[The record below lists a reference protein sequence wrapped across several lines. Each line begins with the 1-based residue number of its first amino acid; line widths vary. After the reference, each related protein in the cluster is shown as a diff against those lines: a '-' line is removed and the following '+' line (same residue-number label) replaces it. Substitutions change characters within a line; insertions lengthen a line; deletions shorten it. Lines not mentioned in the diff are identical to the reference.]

1 MLFTTSFAAGVTL
14 FAAAVSASA
23 SSDFSSPSPPH
34 AFAKRQAGSVDI
46 TTGAT
51 GGVQPRLEIGNLAT
65 RPDEWSLYIQAM
77 SKWQQA
83 GADDMDGYYGVSSI
97 HGVPYEDANG
107 VSKCDTCSNAMG
119 FGTHDMIIFPTWHRV
134 YLAHFEQKFLAI
146 AQTVAQSY
154 PAASRDR
161 MVAAAGVLRL
171 PFWDWASTS
180 ESNSTTLPTYITES
194 QITIEGPNGQETID
208 NPLYKF
214 SFTSQEVSSNYYEVF
229 TTWLQT
235 YRYPSTNGNSAESN
249 NDQAAANMAAQSAS
263 LRDQVYQLLTACDD
277 WMHFSNDQAGATAK
291 CANSIESIHNNV
303 HTLAG
308 GAGANGVSGG
318 HLTYLPLSTYDPIFW
333 LHHAN
338 VDRIIALWQT
348 IHADKWGA
356 SQTAPHSTWTIP
368 TGAQLNMDY
377 PLKPFNKD
385 ANSYWTSNDAKDWT
399 NLGYDYPE
407 FTTSDG
413 SKNSITKFVNA
424 LYGRSPSLTAGSISA
439 QIASPASNETTSDS
453 SSNAGRGTAS
463 KNNVGDSSNAGS
475 SNAGSSDAGSSNG
488 GPLGGSS
495 NSGSSS
501 SNGGPLGGLLDP
513 ITGSLNNLTRPG
525 SNSLLPSGTQAASG
539 IKPPGYPTSSGFFPL
554 ISSLVGGVDNLM
566 ESFLD
571 SSGAAYEYACNIQT
585 PRYALNGSYYVFVFN
600 GAPSSDN
607 PSTWVTDDNLA
618 GMMGVLANPEGMA
631 GNDLIVTG
639 SIPLTRALRSK
650 VTIGNLLNMAFDIIL
665 PYLTKN
671 VEWRIVKDGQEVD
684 VDSVEGFKA
693 SVYSSLTSQSNDIGS
708 LPTWSDFTPQLD
720 VTKDK
725 KGGANEAIFG
735 SVEQNQAG
743 NSVSVPGYGGSPSG
757 GDSSDSG
764 SSSGGG
770 SSDSGSSSDG
780 DSSDNG
786 SSSSA
791 PSYDSGN
798 SGSSTANANAPA
810 YATKAHG
817 SAPAYGTDIVPGTA
831 TPSSMGAP
839 SGPATAPAEAA
850 PTEAAPTEEAC
861 VAITTTTTV
870 QETETVYVTASSTPE
885 AAVETHPAIETQPA
899 AYSSAPAPAQEAP
912 PAAYPSA
919 PAPAQEAPPAAY
931 PSAPAPAQEAPPAAY
946 PSAPAPPV
954 ETISAAVESHPI
966 ASSPAGTQPIAAPYP
981 VPSAASS
988 SEADAIYPTPSAGN
1002 GTAPM
1007 YHPTGTGGQV
1017 NPTKPVSYTGAASS
1031 VKTAGVV
1038 IAGMGAMIAFCL

>member
-14 FAAAVSASA
+14 FAAAASASA

-356 SQTAPHSTWTIP
+356 SQKAPHSTWTIP

-424 LYGRSPSLTAGSISA
+424 LYGRSP
-439 QIASPASNETTSDS
+439 
-453 SSNAGRGTAS
+453 
-463 KNNVGDSSNAGS
+463 
-475 SNAGSSDAGSSNG
+475 
-488 GPLGGSS
+488 
-495 NSGSSS
+495 
-501 SNGGPLGGLLDP
+501 
-513 ITGSLNNLTRPG
+513 
-525 SNSLLPSGTQAASG
+525 GTQAASG

-639 SIPLTRALRSK
+639 SIPLTRTLRSK

-743 NSVSVPGYGGSPSG
+743 NSVSVPGYGSSPSG

-770 SSDSGSSSDG
+770 SSDSGSSSG
-780 DSSDNG
+780 GVSSDSG

-831 TPSSMGAP
+831 TPSPMGAP
-839 SGPATAPAEAA
+839 SGPATAPAEVAPTGSA
-850 PTEAAPTEEAC
+850 PTEQAC

-870 QETETVYVTASSTPE
+870 QETETIYVTASST
-885 AAVETHPAIETQPA
+885 
-899 AYSSAPAPAQEAP
+899 
-912 PAAYPSA
+912 
-919 PAPAQEAPPAAY
+919 
-931 PSAPAPAQEAPPAAY
+931 
-946 PSAPAPPV
+946 
-954 ETISAAVESHPI
+954 
-966 ASSPAGTQPIAAPYP
+966 
-981 VPSAASS
+981 
-988 SEADAIYPTPSAGN
+988 
-1002 GTAPM
+1002 
-1007 YHPTGTGGQV
+1007 
-1017 NPTKPVSYTGAASS
+1017 
-1031 VKTAGVV
+1031 
-1038 IAGMGAMIAFCL
+1038 

>member
-14 FAAAVSASA
+14 FAAAAGA

-83 GADDMDGYYGVSSI
+83 GEDDSDGYYGVSSI
-97 HGVPYEDANG
+97 HGVPFEDANG

-171 PFWDWASTS
+171 PFWDWASTP
-180 ESNSTTLPTYITES
+180 ESNSTTLPAYITES
-194 QITIEGPNGQETID
+194 QITIEGPNGQETMD

-214 SFTSQEVSSNYYEVF
+214 SFTSQEVSSNHYDVF

-235 YRYPSTNGNSAESN
+235 YRYPNSNANSAVSN
-249 NDQAAANMAAQSAS
+249 NDQATANMAAQSAS

-308 GAGANGVSGG
+308 GAGADGVSGG
-318 HLTYLPLSTYDPIFW
+318 HLTYLPLSTYDPMFW

-424 LYGRSPSLTAGSISA
+424 LYGRSPSLTAGSVSA
-439 QIASPASNETTSDS
+439 QIASPASNETASDS
-453 SSNAGRGTAS
+453 TSNAGRGTAG
-463 KNNVGDSSNAGS
+463 KKNVGDSSNAGS
-475 SNAGSSDAGSSNG
+475 SNAGSSNGS
-488 GPLGGSS
+488 PLRDSS
-495 NSGSSS
+495 NSGSSNSGLLGGSSNAGSSRS

-513 ITGSLNNLTRPG
+513 ITGSLNNLTRAG

-743 NSVSVPGYGGSPSG
+743 SSVSVPGYGSSPSG

-764 SSSGGG
+764 SSSGGDSSG
-770 SSDSGSSSDG
+770 NGSSSGGESSDS
-780 DSSDNG
+780 G

-791 PSYDSGN
+791 PSYNSGN

-817 SAPAYGTDIVPGTA
+817 SAPVYGTDIVPGTA
-831 TPSSMGAP
+831 TPSAMGAP

-850 PTEAAPTEEAC
+850 PTGAASTEEAC

-870 QETETVYVTASSTPE
+870 QETETIYVTASSTPE
-885 AAVETHPAIETQPA
+885 SAVETH
-899 AYSSAPAPAQEAP
+899 

-919 PAPAQEAPPAAY
+919 PAPAVETPPAA
-931 PSAPAPAQEAPPAAY
+931 
-946 PSAPAPPV
+946 V
-954 ETISAAVESHPI
+954 ETHPI
-966 ASSPAGTQPIAAPYP
+966 ASPPAETEPIAAPYP
-981 VPSAASS
+981 VASVSS

-1031 VKTAGVV
+1031 VKTAGVA
-1038 IAGMGAMIAFCL
+1038 IAGGISAMIAFCL